1 MYSRFYLS
9 FSVVITATSSVT
21 LIVWYLILVLIF
33 LCLLMSPIK
42 LTENLKVVKNVQDHE
57 YFKYFIIMLLVNVK

>member
-9 FSVVITATSSVT
+9 FSVIIAATSSVT

-33 LCLLMSPIK
+33 LCLLTSPIK
-42 LTENLKVVKNVQDHE
+42 LTENLEVVKNVQDHE